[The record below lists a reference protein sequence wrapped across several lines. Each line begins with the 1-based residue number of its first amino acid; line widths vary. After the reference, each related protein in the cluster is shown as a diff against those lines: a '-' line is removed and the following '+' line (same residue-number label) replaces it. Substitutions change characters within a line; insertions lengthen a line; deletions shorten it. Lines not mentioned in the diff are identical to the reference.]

1 MIRCS
6 GCQAAI
12 PDTAPDGLCDACR
25 GQIPTVRDLH
35 RMQDRTATPHRP
47 DPMPVIVTDVQ
58 MPLWSLLLL
67 MLTWAVAAIPAVFI
81 LILVTAFLVGI
92 LRGIGLI

>member
-1 MIRCS
+1 
-6 GCQAAI
+6 
-12 PDTAPDGLCDACR
+12 
-25 GQIPTVRDLH
+25 
-35 RMQDRTATPHRP
+35 
-47 DPMPVIVTDVQ
+47 MPVIVTDVQ
-58 MPLWSLLLL
+58 MPLWSLMLL